1 MNWFYNSSVF
11 VTLPLFVGGFV
22 IASCLLV
29 LAMRPV
35 VGRLV
40 DDSEQWDRVLEIVI
54 GAFGVFF
61 GILLALV
68 ALSAYENFTDT
79 YKVTVEEAA
88 RVGALYRGTSG
99 LPDDVGG
106 PMRATIAEY
115 MHAVIDQDFLA
126 QRQGELPETSA
137 LRVDEFEHQL
147 HDFEPQNLEEQAE
160 YLQLLATFDDFV
172 EARRARI
179 EATAL
184 ALPTLFW
191 IVIWVGAAVNAIL
204 IALILVKNRLLHLV
218 VAGLL
223 AVFIGL
229 VMYVTFDMD
238 LPYAGTITVG
248 PGAYER
254 VLQQVIE

>member
-1 MNWFYNSSVF
+1 MNWFYNASVF

-22 IASCLLV
+22 IASCALV
-29 LAMRPV
+29 LALRPLV
-35 VGRLV
+35 RRLV
-40 DDSEQWDRVLEIVI
+40 DDTEQWDRVLEIVI
-54 GAFGVFF
+54 GTFGVFF

-68 ALSAYENFTDT
+68 ALSAYENFGDT

-88 RVGALYRGTSG
+88 RVGALYRGTAG
-99 LPDDVGG
+99 LPEDVGD
-106 PMRATIAEY
+106 PMRATLAEY
-115 MHAVIDQDFLA
+115 MHTVIDQDFPD
-126 QRQGELPETSA
+126 QRQEELPESSA
-137 LRVDEFEHQL
+137 AQVDEFEHML

-191 IVIWVGAAVNAIL
+191 LVIWVGAAVNAIL
-204 IALILVKNRLLHLV
+204 IALIVLKNRRLHLL

-229 VMYVTFDMD
+229 VMYVTLDMD
-238 LPYAGTITVG
+238 HPYAGTITVG

-254 VLQQVIE
+254 VLEQVID